1 MNKILSVVLL
11 TTLPWLVQGQSQFS
25 ITGKIGTTPSKFIYL
40 SYIADGRNVLDSAQ
54 LHNGAFHFKGTLSGP
69 TLSYV
74 FTRTAASSS
83 ITDTKALYLGDGPVD
98 LQAVDS
104 VKNAVATGS
113 SLQAS
118 YEAYAK
124 GFQQQDQILNSIN
137 TEYAAASLQKKQDTV
152 FTGLLQQKFL
162 EAADQK
168 LAIQQQYI
176 AEHPD
181 SYFSLVALKEMA
193 NAGLGLADIGMMFD
207 TLDQTVRTTPDG
219 EELAKLV
226 RSVEITRIGDPAQD
240 FTQNDIEDHPVKL
253 SDFRGKYVLI
263 DFWASWCKP
272 CRAEN
277 QHLVEAF
284 NSYKKKN
291 FTILGVS
298 LDQSG
303 KRDEWLEAIKS
314 DKLTWTHVSDLKFW
328 KNEIALL
335 YGVRSIPQNYLLDP
349 QGKIIR
355 KNLSGTELKKVL
367 SELIP

>member
-1 MNKILSVVLL
+1 MI
-11 TTLPWLVQGQSQFS
+11 F
-25 ITGKIGTTPSKFIYL
+25 
-40 SYIADGRNVLDSAQ
+40 GRNNV
-54 LHNGAFHFKGTLSGP
+54 
-69 TLSYV
+69 
-74 FTRTAASSS
+74 
-83 ITDTKALYLGDGPVD
+83 YL
-98 LQAVDS
+98 
-104 VKNAVATGS
+104 
-113 SLQAS
+113 
-118 YEAYAK
+118 
-124 GFQQQDQILNSIN
+124 
-137 TEYAAASLQKKQDTV
+137 
-152 FTGLLQQKFL
+152 
-162 EAADQK
+162 
-168 LAIQQQYI
+168 
-176 AEHPD
+176 D

-226 RSVEITRIGDPAQD
+226 RSVEITRIGDPAPD

-284 NSYKKKN
+284 NSYKEKN

-298 LDQSG
+298 LDHSG